1 MDSISGRRVEPIP
14 RSSLD
19 AMEISSSKVPDE
31 EDEDDDDDERETK
44 ATFCRDDEKRW
55 SLSKCNE
62 NNNTFRG
69 AFEMTSSSLSSS
81 RVKSGAFRI

>member
-1 MDSISGRRVEPIP
+1 MMDSVSGRRVEPIP

-44 ATFCRDDEKRW
+44 ATFLPRRREKVVPLEVQREQQH
-55 SLSKCNE
+55 S
-62 NNNTFRG
+62 
-69 AFEMTSSSLSSS
+69 
-81 RVKSGAFRI
+81 

>member
-1 MDSISGRRVEPIP
+1 MMDSISRRRVEPIP

-44 ATFCRDDEKRW
+44 ATFLPRRREKVVPLEVQR
-55 SLSKCNE
+55 E
-62 NNNTFRG
+62 QQHF
-69 AFEMTSSSLSSS
+69 S
-81 RVKSGAFRI
+81 RRV

>member
-1 MDSISGRRVEPIP
+1 MMDSISGRRVEPIP

-44 ATFCRDDEKRW
+44 ATFLPRRREKVVPLEVQR
-55 SLSKCNE
+55 E
-62 NNNTFRG
+62 QQHF
-69 AFEMTSSSLSSS
+69 S
-81 RVKSGAFRI
+81 RRV

>member
-1 MDSISGRRVEPIP
+1 MMDSISRRRVEPIP

-44 ATFCRDDEKRW
+44 ATFLPRRREKVVPLEVQREQQH
-55 SLSKCNE
+55 SL
-62 NNNTFRG
+62 R
-69 AFEMTSSSLSSS
+69 
-81 RVKSGAFRI
+81 RV

>member
-1 MDSISGRRVEPIP
+1 MMDSISGRRVEPIP

-44 ATFCRDDEKRW
+44 ATFLPRRREKVVPLEVQREQQH
-55 SLSKCNE
+55 S
-62 NNNTFRG
+62 
-69 AFEMTSSSLSSS
+69 
-81 RVKSGAFRI
+81 

>member
-1 MDSISGRRVEPIP
+1 MMDSISRRRVEPIP

-44 ATFCRDDEKRW
+44 ATFLPRRREKVVPLEVQREQQH
-55 SLSKCNE
+55 S
-62 NNNTFRG
+62 FR
-69 AFEMTSSSLSSS
+69 
-81 RVKSGAFRI
+81 RV

>member
-1 MDSISGRRVEPIP
+1 MMNSISGRRVEPIP

-44 ATFCRDDEKRW
+44 ATFLPRRREKVVPLEVQR
-55 SLSKCNE
+55 E
-62 NNNTFRG
+62 QQHF
-69 AFEMTSSSLSSS
+69 S
-81 RVKSGAFRI
+81 RRV

>member
-1 MDSISGRRVEPIP
+1 MMDSISRRRVEPIP

-44 ATFCRDDEKRW
+44 ATFLPRRREKV
-55 SLSKCNE
+55 SLEVQREQQHS
-62 NNNTFRG
+62 FR
-69 AFEMTSSSLSSS
+69 
-81 RVKSGAFRI
+81 RV

>member
-1 MDSISGRRVEPIP
+1 MMDSISGRRVEPIP

-44 ATFCRDDEKRW
+44 ATFLPRRREKVVPLEVQREQQH
-55 SLSKCNE
+55 S
-62 NNNTFRG
+62 FR
-69 AFEMTSSSLSSS
+69 
-81 RVKSGAFRI
+81 RV